1 MPGIEQAPCEATAA
15 SMSAVLHCRAGS
27 RLTCAGPEPPASAAL
42 SGRAGLRPPEDPI
55 ALVHCRRDIAL
66 RKDVSPVRT
75 GNAPQALAALWN
87 TVLAGRPSPVGASLA
102 AIREAFAENRLQ
114 TVATA

>member
-1 MPGIEQAPCEATAA
+1 M
-15 SMSAVLHCRAGS
+15 
-27 RLTCAGPEPPASAAL
+27 
-42 SGRAGLRPPEDPI
+42 RPPEDPI

-66 RKDVSPVRT
+66 RKDVGPVRT

-114 TVATA
+114 TVATARIRRSPDDPGQGRGLHGESG